1 MSERKKL
8 NPTRGL
14 LKVGESVKCEYIGKY
29 EKEGMN
35 PETGEVTNFLV
46 YKFKNLESGH
56 DFTLRGSVGLRQ
68 ALEDAMVEEGQ
79 AIEIVRQ
86 DDVKNAKGGSK
97 SVYDIFSV

>member
-8 NPTRGL
+8 NPTRSL
-14 LKVGESVKCEYIGKY
+14 LNVGQNVKCEYVGKY

-35 PETGEVTNFLV
+35 PETGEITKFLV
-46 YKFKNLESGH
+46 YKFKDLETGH

-79 AIEIVRQ
+79 AIEISRMP
-86 DDVKNAKGGSK
+86 DVKNAKGGTK